1 MNNIVN
7 LKIERGESFLYVVR
21 WETVP
26 IVYKAITG
34 ITQSAP
40 VVITAIAHGLTNG
53 WRAAVVSAKGMRQI
67 NAVNTPPKHK
77 DYKVVTVLSADS
89 IALNSVNSS
98 DFGAY
103 TSGGYL
109 QYNTPKDMT
118 GYTAALVIKDYS
130 GGNILSTLVPVVSNT
145 TKTISISMTAVA
157 TAALLYD
164 DAVYELL
171 LTSSFSEV
179 TELMSGS
186 ITVTD

>member
-1 MNNIVN
+1 
-7 LKIERGESFLYVVR
+7 
-21 WETVP
+21 
-26 IVYKAITG
+26 
-34 ITQSAP
+34 
-40 VVITAIAHGLTNG
+40 
-53 WRAAVVSAKGMRQI
+53 
-67 NAVNTPPKHK
+67 
-77 DYKVVTVLSADS
+77 
-89 IALNSVNSS
+89 
-98 DFGAY
+98 
-103 TSGGYL
+103 L

-130 GGNILSTLVPVVSNT
+130 GGNILSTLVPVVNNT

-171 LTSSFSEV
+171 LTSSLSEV